1 MKVYMLKD
9 VKSVGL
15 AGEVVKVKEGF
26 ALNFLVPQK
35 LAIKITPQNEAFYEA
50 KKREVVHREV
60 VIATQ
65 TSMLAEKIKA
75 LNLVLKRKVHDDGK
89 LYGAVNATEVVELL
103 AGHGV
108 AVSKSQIE
116 FDKNIKERGT
126 FEITVKLTSK
136 LKPKIGLKVVAE
148 ATAAQ

>member
-50 KKREVVHREV
+50 KKREVVNREA
-60 VIATQ
+60 VISTQ

-75 LNLVLKRKVHDDGK
+75 LHLVLKRKVHNDGK
-89 LYGAVNATEVVELL
+89 LYGAVNATEVVELM
-103 AGHGV
+103 AEHGV

-126 FEITVKLTSK
+126 FEITVKLTTK
-136 LKPKIGLKVVAE
+136 LKPKIALKVVAE

>member
-26 ALNFLVPQK
+26 GLNFLIPQK
-35 LAIKITPQNEAFYEA
+35 LALKITPQNEAFYEA
-50 KKREVVHREV
+50 KKREVVNREA
-60 VIATQ
+60 VISTQ

-75 LNLVLKRKVHDDGK
+75 LHLVLKRKVHNDGK
-89 LYGAVNATEVVELL
+89 LYGAVNATEVVELM
-103 AGHGV
+103 AEHGV

-116 FDKNIKERGT
+116 FDKNIKERGS
-126 FEITVKLTSK
+126 FEITVKLTTK
-136 LKPKIGLKVVAE
+136 LKPKVALKIVAE

>member
-50 KKREVVHREV
+50 KKREVVNREV
-60 VIATQ
+60 VISTQ

-75 LNLVLKRKVHDDGK
+75 LHLVLKRKVHDDGK
-89 LYGAVNATEVVELL
+89 LYGAVNAIEVVELL
-103 AGHGV
+103 AGYGV

>member
-35 LAIKITPQNEAFYEA
+35 LAIKITSQNEAFYEA
-50 KKREVVHREV
+50 KKREVVNREV
-60 VIATQ
+60 VISTQ

-75 LNLVLKRKVHDDGK
+75 LHLVLKRKVHDDGK
-89 LYGAVNATEVVELL
+89 LYGAVNAIEVVELL
-103 AGHGV
+103 AGYGV

>member
-50 KKREVVHREV
+50 KKREVVNREV
-60 VIATQ
+60 VISTQ

-75 LNLVLKRKVHDDGK
+75 LHLVLKRKVHDDGK
-89 LYGAVNATEVVELL
+89 LYGAVNATEVVELM
-103 AGHGV
+103 AEHGV

-126 FEITVKLTSK
+126 FEITVKLTTK
-136 LKPKIGLKVVAE
+136 LKPKIALKVVAE

>member
-26 ALNFLVPQK
+26 GLNFLIPQK

-50 KKREVVHREV
+50 KKRSVVNREAA
-60 VIATQ
+60 IATQ

-75 LNLVLKRKVHDDGK
+75 LHLVLKRKVHDDGK
-89 LYGAVNATEVVELL
+89 LYGAVNASEVVELM
-103 AGHGV
+103 AAQGV

-116 FDKNIKERGT
+116 FDKNIKERGN
-126 FEITVKLTSK
+126 FEITVKLTTK
-136 LKPKIGLKVVAE
+136 LKPKVALKVVAE
-148 ATAAQ
+148 ANAAQ

>member
-9 VKSVGL
+9 VKSIGL

-50 KKREVVHREV
+50 KKREVVNREAA
-60 VIATQ
+60 ISTQ

-75 LNLVLKRKVHDDGK
+75 LHLVLKRKVHNDGK
-89 LYGAVNATEVVELL
+89 LYGAVNAHEVVELM
-103 AGHGV
+103 AEHGV

-116 FDKNIKERGT
+116 FEKNIKERGT
-126 FEITVKLTSK
+126 FEITVKLTTK
-136 LKPKIGLKVVAE
+136 LKPKVALKVVAE

>member
-50 KKREVVHREV
+50 KKREVVNREV
-60 VIATQ
+60 VISTQ

-75 LNLVLKRKVHDDGK
+75 LHLVLKRKVHDDGK

-103 AGHGV
+103 AGQGV
-108 AVSKSQIE
+108 VVSKSQIE
-116 FDKNIKERGT
+116 FAKNIKERGT

>member
-26 ALNFLVPQK
+26 GLNFLIPQK
-35 LAIKITPQNEAFYEA
+35 LALKITPQNEAFYEA
-50 KKREVVHREV
+50 KKREVVNREA

-75 LNLVLKRKVHDDGK
+75 LHLVLKRKVHDDGK
-89 LYGAVNATEVVELL
+89 LYGAVNASEVVELM
-103 AGHGV
+103 AAQGV

-116 FDKNIKERGT
+116 FDKNIKERGS
-126 FEITVKLTSK
+126 FEITVKLTTK
-136 LKPKIGLKVVAE
+136 LKPKVALKVVAE